1 MSTLIW
7 HGQITQGDIVKLEN
21 IHPDAWIK
29 PTNEQALRG
38 ISPKLATPF
47 KDGTVRKVGEWR
59 YEDFSDL
66 VDVRQVF
73 HYDTLMGQFEDSPQF
88 GWTFEPISTGWG
100 SASDQQGMNKIM
112 GNEWHY
118 YRNGGDPRYV
128 AYDGVTVFRGFPV
141 DC

>member
-1 MSTLIW
+1 MKI
-7 HGQITQGDIVKLEN
+7 QD
-21 IHPDAWIK
+21 
-29 PTNEQALRG
+29 
-38 ISPKLATPF
+38 ISPKRLTGIPF
-47 KDGTVRKVGEWR
+47 KDGQKKTIGAWSF
-59 YEDFSDL
+59 EDFSDL

-73 HYDTLMGQFEDSPQF
+73 HYKTLMGQFEDSPEF

-100 SASDQQGMNKIM
+100 SVSDQNGMNAIM
-112 GNEWHY
+112 GGEWVY